1 MFGRNRTGA
10 LASSAAGSAAKDETD
25 TAAKAAA
32 RTKQKAEIF
41 ILVFPITKGLKVKAL

>member
-1 MFGRNRTGA
+1 MFGRKRTGA
-10 LASSAAGSAAKDETD
+10 LASSAAGSAAKDATD

-41 ILVFPITKGLKVKAL
+41 ILGFPINKRLKGKAL